1 MPELTTLERFIALGM
16 VVARKWQRLAAAT
29 DELNFEGM
37 AEHLPP
43 EQRYLLD
50 RWLYEL
56 QTFDISAQDL
66 DFVGS
71 IAFIDDDLEDDV

>member
-1 MPELTTLERFIALGM
+1 MIFPVSILIGY
-16 VVARKWQRLAAAT
+16 
-29 DELNFEGM
+29 GIG
-37 AEHLPP
+37 
-43 EQRYLLD
+43 YLLD